1 MSLLGNNLRDTWD
14 SLGHMSDTSNADFS
28 VEGESFAAS
37 EGLGDVGSESNE
49 ASTLN
54 ETVDMT
60 LDGSVAES
68 VEPVESLFEIDGTPI
83 TLDEARSGY
92 LRQSDY
98 TRKTQ
103 ELAEMRSRLA
113 EAEAIT
119 AALQQNPAE
128 TIAALQEA
136 FGVGGSQ
143 DADSYEDLDPEM
155 ARIVALEQKIAAQEQ
170 AATQAAIEAEI
181 GGLHQQYG
189 DFDETELFA
198 HAIKGGFPNLRA
210 AYADMNFGSLQAQL
224 EQLTAKQREEEQRL
238 AAKRQAANV
247 VHNGSSRAGA
257 TSSAQPEQYGSLREA
272 YLAAKKSLGV

>member
-1 MSLLGNNLRDTWD
+1 
-14 SLGHMSDTSNADFS
+14 MSDTSNADFS

-37 EGLGDVGSESNE
+37 EGLSDTGFESSQD
-49 ASTLN
+49 STPS

-60 LDGSVAES
+60 LDGSVSES
-68 VEPVESLFEIDGTPI
+68 VEPIESLFEIDGTPI

-103 ELAEMRSRLA
+103 ELAEMRTRLA

-119 AALQQNPAE
+119 AALQQNPSE

-136 FGVGGSQ
+136 FGVSYGQ
-143 DADSYEDLDPEM
+143 DSDPYADMDPEM
-155 ARIVALEQKIAAQEQ
+155 ARIAVLEQKIAAQEQ

-181 GGLHQQYG
+181 GSLHQEFG
-189 DFDETELFA
+189 DFDNAELFA
-198 HAIKGGFPNLRA
+198 HAIKGGFPNLRS
-210 AYADMNFGSLQAQL
+210 AYADMNFGTVRAQL
-224 EQLTAKQREEEQRL
+224 DQVTAKQREEEQRV

-247 VHNGSSRAGA
+247 VHNGSSRSGA
-257 TSSAQPEQYGSLREA
+257 TTSSQPETYGSLREA
-272 YLAAKKSLGV
+272 YLAAKKSLGA

>member
-49 ASTLN
+49 VSTLN
-54 ETVDMT
+54 ETADMT

-68 VEPVESLFEIDGTPI
+68 VEPIESLFEVDGTPI